1 MMALRDDITAA
12 MKTAMKA
19 RDQKRLG
26 TLRLILAAI
35 KDRDIASRT
44 EDSRA
49 GISDAEILALFGKL
63 IKSRKD
69 SIVLY
74 NQGHR
79 PELAAAE
86 EAEIVVIRE
95 FMPKPMTVAETEAA
109 VAEAIAET
117 GAASVKDMGKVI
129 GALKAKFAGRM
140 DFSKVGP
147 LVKAKLAGK

>member
-1 MMALRDDITAA
+1 MALRDEITAA
-12 MKTAMKA
+12 MKAALKA
-19 RDQKRLG
+19 RDTKRLG

-49 GISDAEILALFGKL
+49 GIADAEILALFGKL
-63 IKSRKD
+63 IKSRED
-69 SIVLY
+69 SIALY

-86 EAEIVVIRE
+86 EAEIAVIRE
-95 FMPKPMTVAETEAA
+95 FMPKQMTEAETEAA
-109 VAEAIAET
+109 VAAAIAES
-117 GAASVKDMGKVI
+117 GAASLKDMGKVM

-140 DFSKVGP
+140 DFSKAGP

>member
-1 MMALRDDITAA
+1 MALRDDITAA

-19 RDQKRLG
+19 RDTKRLG

-44 EDSRA
+44 EDSRT

-63 IKSRKD
+63 IKSRED
-69 SIVLY
+69 SIALY

-86 EAEIVVIRE
+86 EAEIAIIRE
-95 FMPKPMTVAETEAA
+95 FMPKPMTEAETDAA
-109 VAEAIAET
+109 VAAAISET
-117 GAASVKDMGKVI
+117 GAAALKDMGKVM
-129 GALKAKFAGRM
+129 GALKVKCAGRM

-147 LVKAKLAGK
+147 LVKAKLAAK